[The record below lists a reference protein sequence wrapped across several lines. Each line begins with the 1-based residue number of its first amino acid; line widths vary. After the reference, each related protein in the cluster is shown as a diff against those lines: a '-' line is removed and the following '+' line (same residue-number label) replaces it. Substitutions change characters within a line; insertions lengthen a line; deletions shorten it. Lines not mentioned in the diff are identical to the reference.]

1 MFWDNVSLPNA
12 WAIVTL
18 TGLLFIL
25 SRYVSPSVESLEP
38 PLLRPRVPLVGHI
51 ISMFS
56 EGGGFYV
63 RLL

>member
-1 MFWDNVSLPNA
+1 MLLDNVSLPNT
-12 WAIVTL
+12 WVIVIL
-18 TGLLFIL
+18 TGLFFLL
-25 SRYVSPSVESLEP
+25 GRYVSPSVDSLEP
-38 PLLRPRVPLVGHI
+38 PLLKPRVPLVGHI